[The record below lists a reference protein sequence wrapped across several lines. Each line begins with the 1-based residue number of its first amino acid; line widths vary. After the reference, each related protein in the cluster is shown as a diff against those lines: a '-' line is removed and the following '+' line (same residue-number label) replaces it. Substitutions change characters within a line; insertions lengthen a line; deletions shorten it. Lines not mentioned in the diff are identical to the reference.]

1 MYKLFTSYKE
11 TIKNGYSLDAYKTNE
26 GMTEVGSIVQ
36 LCKYHTY
43 SDFPQRLI
51 DITKEN
57 VDRYVNVKFD
67 YIMFIPPTVSGD
79 KLKNFVESLS
89 KELNIPVK
97 QGLNK
102 LCASSKRKFCV
113 AQKYLKLEKE
123 KQEIIFSC
131 VKSEEIKDKNILLI
145 DDVCCSGQ
153 TIQSAGKFLMEQK
166 AKTVVPLVLS
176 HVLNGGIKYKLI
188 T

>member
-1 MYKLFTSYKE
+1 MYKLLTSYKN
-11 TIKNGYSLDAYKTNE
+11 TVQDGYSLDAYETPT
-26 GMTEVGSIVQ
+26 GMTEVGTIIQS
-36 LCKYHTY
+36 CKYYTY

-57 VDRYVNVKFD
+57 VDRYIDVKFD
-67 YIMFIPPTVSGD
+67 YIMFIPPTISGD

-89 KELNIPVK
+89 QELNIPVK
-97 QGLNK
+97 KGLSK
-102 LCASSKRKFCV
+102 LCATSKRKFCV

-131 VKSEEIKDKNILLI
+131 VDSEEIKDKNILLI

-153 TIQSAGKFLMEQK
+153 TLKAAGEFLTEQK
-166 AKTVVPLVLS
+166 VKTVVPLSLS
-176 HVLNGGIKYKLI
+176 HVLKGGIKYKVI